1 MHVLTKI
8 FIVLVS
14 LLAVL
19 LVPLVVVYAHN
30 EDSYKARFEQA
41 TAEAKSAQSALDSA
55 NRAHQ
60 TEQARM
66 QQEIATRDASIT
78 DLRAERDEFESTAVQ
93 AQASLAA
100 AESAQADLAA
110 KLATLATGVEAGN
123 NVVQSLLADLRQTRE
138 AALQNERRLVEMEDQ
153 LRDVTS
159 QLEVAV
165 AARRA
170 AQEELQRVRDQRTS
184 MADELARIYAAF
196 PTARDRVMGGSR
208 GAVVPTENIDATV
221 LNVQRNADQT
231 YAEINAGSRDGVVE
245 GMEFIVS
252 GPNGAFM
259 ANLRIIEVDINNATG
274 VLELEGAGGQGLVS
288 AGMRAFVRKGQ
299 P

>member
-30 EDSYKARFEQA
+30 EDSYKARYEKA
-41 TAEAKSAQSALDSA
+41 MADAKSAQSALDSA
-55 NRAHQ
+55 TRAHQ
-60 TEQARM
+60 TEQSRM

-78 DLRAERDEFESTAVQ
+78 DLRAERDQFEAAALE
-93 AQASLAA
+93 AQASLAS

-170 AQEELQRVRDQRTS
+170 AQEELQRVRDELTS
-184 MADELARIYAAF
+184 MADELARIYAAN
-196 PTARDRVMGGSR
+196 PGISDRVATGQVA
-208 GAVVPTENIDATV
+208 AVIPMQNIDATV
-221 LNVQRNADQT
+221 LYVSRNSDQT
-231 YAEINAGSRDGVVE
+231 LAEINAGSRDGVVE
-245 GMEFIVS
+245 GMEFNISAQAGFVS
-252 GPNGAFM
+252 K
-259 ANLRIIEVDINNATG
+259 LRIIEVDINRATG
-274 VLELEGAGGQGLVS
+274 VVELEGASGRMVS
-288 AGMRAFVRKGQ
+288 AGMRAWVTKGQ

>member
-30 EDSYKARFEQA
+30 EDSYKARYEQA
-41 TAEAKSAQSALDSA
+41 TANAQSAQSALDSA

-60 TEQARM
+60 VEQSRL
-66 QQEIATRDASIT
+66 QQEVATRDATIT
-78 DLRAERDEFESTAVQ
+78 GLRAERDEYEAAAME
-93 AQASLAA
+93 AQAALAA
-100 AESAQADLAA
+100 AESAQTDLAA

-138 AALQNERRLVEMEDQ
+138 SALQNERRLVEMEDQ

-170 AQEELQRVRDQRTS
+170 AQEELQRVREERTS
-184 MADELARIYAAF
+184 MANELAGFYAQYPGARERIAA
-196 PTARDRVMGGSR
+196 GSR
-208 GAVVPTENIDATV
+208 GAVIPTQDIDATI
-221 LNVQRNADQT
+221 LNVSRNASET
-231 YAEINAGSRDGVVE
+231 RAEINAGARDGVVE
-245 GMEFIVS
+245 GMEFNIS
-252 GPNGAFM
+252 TQAGFM
-259 ANLRIIEVDINNATG
+259 GKLRIIEVDINRAIG
-274 VLELEGAGGQGLVS
+274 VVELEGASGLGNVA
-288 AGMRAFVRKGQ
+288 AGMRAWVTKGQ